1 MATPN
6 DLVRHVTEVL
16 TMKFLQGMGSKFRK
30 IFGKPSGLKL
40 GFKLNPFK
48 MRVFPQILFVIGIMF
63 LVIFIQFIMSYRA
76 VNTMHDITMKV
87 FKQNAGRMADI
98 GKTKYDLERI
108 KLNYH
113 QVLTGYESVLLSNS
127 TYQECISR
135 IRLLAEV
142 NPEEAQ
148 RLEDEFKKI
157 ESLPRLP
164 VSEANYNL
172 LNETVATINAG
183 LDSFEST
190 INLNAIDTINASKS
204 YASLSRIKMSLAV
217 LGGLVLAI
225 LIALAIASSISKP
238 LQAMVTATKALAT
251 GNLKGTVVVDKGSV
265 EVREMIE
272 ALNGAIVSLRNLVKG
287 INEQSQTLFVASKEL
302 KTAASETGNSAAEVA
317 RAMEELARASQDQ
330 SEQINQAVEI
340 INTLSGLVRK
350 VSSDTEAIATS
361 SEKVAESAKEGQK
374 ATDAVANQ
382 INELYATTQEVAGVI
397 HDLSKSSEEISKITT
412 VIEGI
417 AEQTTLL
424 ALNAAIEAARAG
436 EHGKGFGVVAKE
448 TGKLAE
454 QSKQAAQLIADL
466 IAQMQKRTDVAVE
479 AIQKGLHRAE
489 EGKHLVDAANMTF
502 GNIFK
507 TLIENLAQIEA
518 VAKSARQMA
527 NSNENV
533 IGAIT
538 TIAAIAEESL
548 ASTEEVSA
556 TAEEQS
562 ASVQQVAALAENLSE
577 IANRLEHSISEFE
590 V

>member
-1 MATPN
+1 
-6 DLVRHVTEVL
+6 VL
-16 TMKFLQGMGSKFRK
+16 AMKFMEGIGSFFSKL
-30 IFGKPSGLKL
+30 FGKPSGSRK
-40 GFKLNPFK
+40 GFKFNPLK
-48 MRVFPQILFVIGIMF
+48 MRVFPQILFVIGIML

-87 FKQNAGRMADI
+87 FQQNAGRLADI
-98 GKTKYDLERI
+98 GKIKYELERI

-113 QVLTGYESVLLSNS
+113 QVLTGDESVLLSAS
-127 TYQECISR
+127 VYQECSNR
-135 IRLLAEV
+135 IRILEEV
-142 NPEEAQ
+142 NP
-148 RLEDEFKKI
+148 DEVNRILAEFDKI
-157 ESLPRLP
+157 SDLHMKP
-164 VSEANYNL
+164 VSQTNYNL
-172 LNETVATINAG
+172 LNKTVAVINAG
-183 LDSFEST
+183 LDSFETT
-190 INLNAIDTINASKS
+190 INFNAINTINDSKS
-204 YASLSRIKMSLAV
+204 YASLSRLKMIV
-217 LGGLVLAI
+217 VVGVGLVLAV

-238 LQAMVTATKALAT
+238 LRAMVSATQALAT
-251 GNLKGTVVVDKGSV
+251 GNLKGTVVINNGSV

-272 ALNGAIVSLRNLVKG
+272 ALNGAILSLRNLIKG
-287 INEQSQTLFVASKEL
+287 INEQTETLFIASKEL
-302 KTAASETGNSAAEVA
+302 KSASADTGNSASEVA
-317 RAMEELARASQDQ
+317 RAMEELAKASQDQ
-330 SEQINQAVEI
+330 SDQINQAVEI
-340 INTLSGLVRK
+340 IDTLSGLVRK
-350 VSSDTEAIATS
+350 VSVDTEVIAAS

-382 INELYATTQEVAGVI
+382 INELYTATQEVAEVI
-397 HDLSKSSEEISKITT
+397 NELSKTSEEISKITT

-448 TGKLAE
+448 TGKLAD
-454 QSKQAAQLIADL
+454 QSKQAAKLIADL

-479 AIQKGLHRAE
+479 AIQKGLLRAE
-489 EGKHLVDAANMTF
+489 EGKHLVDEANATF
-502 GNIFK
+502 VNIFK

-527 NSNENV
+527 ASNENV

-562 ASVQQVAALAENLSE
+562 ASVQQVAALADNLAE
-577 IANRLEHSISEFE
+577 IANRLERSISEFE